1 MILLLGIVESN
12 RQKFRLEQAEVD
24 SRKKFISE
32 TQYIIKKM
40 KEELNNATTKG
51 KLDNDQRD
59 VRIIAPKF
67 IILHIYLLF
76 RRVVL
81 F

>member
-1 MILLLGIVESN
+1 MEGIVENN

-40 KEELNNATTKG
+40 KEELNNAQTKG
-51 KLDNDQRD
+51 KMDNDQRD
-59 VRIIAPKF
+59 V
-67 IILHIYLLF
+67 
-76 RRVVL
+76 
-81 F
+81 